1 MTSTTA
7 FTTTT
12 SSTATGTTSTKKT
25 DASARSRVAPHPGAI
40 VFMGAMTLAWTSN
53 AVAAGGG
60 FAVAGTVGLLAGAA
74 LVVAGIGCLV
84 AGRRAAGRTDAGAA
98 RAARTKPSPRQ
109 HAVFALAVAAEV
121 VGIVLLMQLALRIS
135 PALVVPAIALVVALH
150 FLIVDKA
157 FPSRIHLLATA
168 FGCVVAIAGGALA
181 LTGAAPATVNA
192 TVGLGMGLVT
202 LGYGTLFTLG
212 NLARR

>member
-7 FTTTT
+7 VTTTT
-12 SSTATGTTSTKKT
+12 SSTATGTTSTKET
-25 DASARSRVAPHPGAI
+25 DAPARSRVAPHPGAI

-60 FAVAGTVGLLAGAA
+60 FAAAGTVGLLAGAA
-74 LVVAGIGCLV
+74 LVATGVWCLL
-84 AGRRAAGRTDAGAA
+84 AGRQTRVRDGAGS
-98 RAARTKPSPRQ
+98 ARTKPSPRQ

-121 VGIVLLMQLALRIS
+121 VGILLLMQVALRIS

-150 FLIVDKA
+150 FLIVDRA

-168 FGCVVAIAGGALA
+168 FGCVVAVAGGALA
-181 LTGAAPATVNA
+181 LGGSAPATVNA
-192 TVGLGMGLVT
+192 VVGLGMGLVT
-202 LGYGTLFTLG
+202 LGYGALFTLG